1 MGERLQI
8 LYMQVRLL
16 RLASERWNSTIDD
29 TAKVFKDKGVFDY
42 IAELWDLFHV
52 EGDTAVLEDIN
63 EYIEAKG
70 GVNV

>member
-1 MGERLQI
+1 MSERLQI

-29 TAKVFKDKGVFDY
+29 TTRIFKEKGVFDY
-42 IAELWDLFHV
+42 IAGLWDLFHV
-52 EGDTAVLEDIN
+52 EGDAAVLEDID
-63 EYIEAKG
+63 EYIKAKA